1 MKRDAAPAPRAT
13 GPGAA
18 AVTAPQR
25 LSSVTSALR
34 LVKAFSEE
42 RPSLGITALAKQ
54 LGLAKS
60 TVHRLATTLVAEG
73 FLEQDPKDGQYRLG
87 LLLFTLGTG
96 VRRSLNVSVQ
106 AKAVLDRLKEKTSE
120 NIHLSVLADLD
131 IVYLFT
137 LESTHAIGIR
147 NSLGMR
153 RPAHCTA
160 EGRVILAHSASPILQ
175 RITQAGL
182 KRQTAKTVTD
192 TRAWLARL
200 ESIRVAGHALDEG
213 ECDDELRTI
222 AAPVFDSQGS
232 VIAAVSLAGPSSR
245 LTKKALRPLVPQ
257 VVDAARVISERM
269 GWIPDGG

>member
-1 MKRDAAPAPRAT
+1 MRRDAEAAAKGCAPAA
-13 GPGAA
+13 
-18 AVTAPQR
+18 QR
-25 LSSVTSALR
+25 LSSVSSALR
-34 LVKAFSEE
+34 LVKAFSQDH
-42 RPSLGITALAKQ
+42 PTLGITTLAKQ

-106 AKAVLDRLKEKTSE
+106 AKTVLDRLKDETTE

-147 NSLGMR
+147 NYLGMR

-160 EGRVILAHSASPILQ
+160 EGRAILAFGPAHNLQ
-175 RITQAGL
+175 RITQGGL
-182 KRQTAKTVTD
+182 KAHTAKTITQ
-192 TRAWLARL
+192 TQAWLARL
-200 ESIRVAGHALDEG
+200 DSIRLRGYAMDEG
-213 ECDDELRTI
+213 ECDEELRTV
-222 AAPVFDSQGS
+222 AAPVFDAQGS

-245 LTKKALRPLVPQ
+245 LNKKTMRQLVPP
-257 VVDAARVISERM
+257 VVQAARVISQRM
-269 GWIPDGG
+269 GWTPDGV

>member
-1 MKRDAAPAPRAT
+1 MKRNAEPAVKSTPPPA
-13 GPGAA
+13 
-18 AVTAPQR
+18 QR

-34 LVKAFSEE
+34 LVKAFTQEQ
-42 RPSLGITALAKQ
+42 PTLGITALAKQ

-96 VRRSLNVSVQ
+96 VRRSLNVSIQ
-106 AKAVLDRLKEKTSE
+106 AKAVLDRLKEKTTE

-137 LESTHAIGIR
+137 LESSHAIGIR
-147 NSLGMR
+147 NYLGMR

-160 EGRVILAHSASPILQ
+160 EGRAILAFAPSHALQ
-175 RITQAGL
+175 RITQGGL
-182 KRQTAKTVTD
+182 KAKTPKTI
-192 TRAWLARL
+192 TQTQAWLAHL
-200 ESIRVAGHALDEG
+200 ESIRLAGYAMDEG
-213 ECDDELRTI
+213 ECDEELRTV
-222 AAPVFDSQGS
+222 AAPVFDAQGS

-245 LTKKALRPLVPQ
+245 LNKKTMRQLVPP
-257 VVDAARVISERM
+257 VVEASRVVSQRM
-269 GWIPDGG
+269 GWDPGDS